1 MKHYTV
7 TAAIIT
13 NKNEVLCMQ
22 RGPGKFEYTSYK
34 YEFPGGKVEA
44 GESYEEALSRELLE
58 EMDLQIDVRKD
69 NFFMTV
75 NHEYPDFSIDMHSYM
90 LPVEDRE
97 FVMREHQNHIW
108 LSLDELDSLDWAEA
122 DIPIMKKLK
131 TIKI

>member
-1 MKHYTV
+1 
-7 TAAIIT
+7 
-13 NKNEVLCMQ
+13 MQ

-44 GESYEEALSRELLE
+44 GESYEEALSRELQE
-58 EMDLQIDVRKD
+58 EMDLQINVTED

-97 FVMREHQNHIW
+97 FVMREHKHHVW
-108 LSLDELDSLDWAEA
+108 LGIEELDSLDWAEA
-122 DIPIMKKLK
+122 DIPIMKKLM
-131 TIKI
+131 TIEI